1 MTSTSIPAHATGI
14 VLNRRFW
21 ITASLAT
28 VYIIWSTTYL
38 AIRFALESFP
48 PYLMMGIRFL
58 IAGGL
63 LFGFLMLRGAKLP
76 TRRQWLSAGIVGFLL
91 LVMGMGNTARAETMI
106 SSGLAASLI
115 AAAPLI
121 TLVLS
126 LFLFGHRPKRGEWIG
141 VAIGLIGV
149 IALTLEGNIQANPL
163 GLLFIF
169 VAITCWSFGSLL
181 IKRLDMPPGA
191 MGNAAEMLIG
201 GALLCVWAFASGERI
216 TAAPTPNALFAL
228 IYLITA
234 GSLATMT
241 AYMYLLK
248 HVSPALAT
256 SYALV
261 NPGLALVLGVILGG
275 EIITGSAFVALP
287 LIVIGIA
294 FVFGFFDRKRAIP
307 AAEVPPE
314 P

>member
-1 MTSTSIPAHATGI
+1 MTSTPVTAPEIAPAGVVI
-14 VLNRRFW
+14 SRR
-21 ITASLAT
+21 SLIIAALLT

-48 PYLMMGIRFL
+48 PYLMMGVRFL

-63 LFGFLMLRGAKLP
+63 LFGFLILRGAKLP
-76 TRRQWLSAGIVGFLL
+76 TRKQWLSAGIVGFLL
-91 LVMGMGNTARAETMI
+91 LVMGMGNTAQAETMI

-126 LFLFGHRPKRGEWIG
+126 LGFGNRPKRGEWIG
-141 VAIGLIGV
+141 VGIGLMGV
-149 IALTLEGNIQANPL
+149 MVLTLEGNLQANPL
-163 GLLFIF
+163 GLVYIF

-181 IKRLDMPPGA
+181 IKRLDMPNGA

-201 GALLCVWAFASGERI
+201 GVILCVWALSSGERI
-216 TAAPTPNALFAL
+216 TGTPTSSALFAL
-228 IYLITA
+228 VYLITF

-241 AYMYLLK
+241 AYMFLLK
-248 HVSPALAT
+248 NVSPALAT

-275 EIITGSAFVALP
+275 EVITGSAFIALP
-287 LIVIGIA
+287 LIVVGIA
-294 FVFGFFDRKRAIP
+294 FVFGFLDRKKQQPTA
-307 AAEVPPE
+307 
-314 P
+314 

>member
-1 MTSTSIPAHATGI
+1 MSSTPISAARSVGGGI
-14 VLNRRFW
+14 VLSRRTMTM
-21 ITASLAT
+21 IALLT

-38 AIRFALESFP
+38 AIRFTFESFP

-63 LFGFLMLRGAKLP
+63 LFGFLLLRGAKLP

-91 LVMGMGNTARAETMI
+91 LVMGMGNTAYAETMI

-115 AAAPLI
+115 AASPLL
-121 TLVLS
+121 TL
-126 LFLFGHRPKRGEWIG
+126 LFSMIWGNRPKRSEWIG
-141 VAIGLIGV
+141 VGIGLLGV
-149 IALTLEGNIQANPL
+149 IVLTLECNFQANPL
-163 GLLFIF
+163 GLVFIF

-181 IKRLDMPPGA
+181 VKRLDMPAGA

-201 GALLCVWAFASGERI
+201 GAILVIGALAGGERI
-216 TAAPTPNALFAL
+216 TAAPTPGALAAL
-228 IYLITA
+228 VYLIVA

-248 HVSPALAT
+248 NVSPALAT

-261 NPGLALVLGVILGG
+261 NPGLAVILGVILGG
-275 EIITGSAFVALP
+275 EVITGSAFIALP
-287 LIVIGIA
+287 LIVLGVA
-294 FVFGFFDRKRAIP
+294 FVFGFFDRKKALSRSS
-307 AAEVPPE
+307 
-314 P
+314 